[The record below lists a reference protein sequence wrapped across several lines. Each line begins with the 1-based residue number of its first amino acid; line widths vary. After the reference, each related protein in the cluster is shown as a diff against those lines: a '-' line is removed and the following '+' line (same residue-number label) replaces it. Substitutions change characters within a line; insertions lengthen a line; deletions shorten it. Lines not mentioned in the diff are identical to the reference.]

1 MIEEY
6 EDGNNAINFN
16 KMDGQFDRID
26 DLSLEFDP
34 DEIEMLMTNT
44 PPKTGDNKM
53 KSYEIEVKAKIGSMI
68 IPKKVNYDEP
78 EDFAEG
84 IEMDGEDKAFKTYL
98 NERKT
103 NFMDKIRRE
112 ILKDAT
118 KKIGELSIDQLR
130 SLGLDI

>member
-16 KMDGQFDRID
+16 QMDGQFDRMD

-34 DEIEMLMTNT
+34 DEIEMLMNNT
-44 PPKTGDNKM
+44 PPKKGDQKM
-53 KSYEIEVKAKIGSMI
+53 KTYEIEVKAKIGSLV
-68 IPKKVNYDEP
+68 IPKKVNYNEP
-78 EDFAEG
+78 EDFAEA
-84 IEMDGEDKAFKTYL
+84 IEMDGETKAFKTFL

-103 NFMDKIRRE
+103 NYMDKIRRD